1 MKRRLDRRDI
11 PFMAALTAI
20 FVCFVLFYIKGGFVY
35 GSTLDWTTQH
45 YAIPDYFRKLFYET
59 GDLFPSLAFNLG
71 GGENIYAL
79 SYYGLYS
86 PVILISYLMPSVPM
100 YIYIQVSTAVLVL
113 AAVLLFYRFER
124 KRNGRLISFVLAL
137 MFFSAPP
144 LMLHSHRHIM
154 FVSYMPLLVLALEC
168 VDDYLER
175 GKKLRL
181 TAVCFLMIMTSWFFS
196 VGALCAVAAYAVYR
210 YLSMNEKIE
219 LRSLLLT
226 GAEMAGRLLVSV
238 LLAGVLLLPTLGALL
253 GGRDS
258 AHVALDLKQFIPA
271 VYLDNVGFSG
281 YCLGLGALSLL
292 SVSVAVIRG
301 GKARR
306 FLGIVIGL
314 LYTCPLVVFV
324 LNGMLY
330 IDGKAL
336 LPFLPLAIVL
346 CEELFKAAA
355 EKKLELIE
363 MLVAVL
369 LLMIGLLLCKN
380 GLVRKTFIGDGAL
393 MVLCMII
400 YRNRPSVKWFFISA
414 LVIPMGATVVLS
426 AAEAKAT
433 KAYVEELNSEDY
445 SKLCEYIPK
454 EGLWR
459 SSCGDKR
466 IDTAN
471 TVYSMNYYSPYIYSS
486 VHNKYYNSFFFE
498 EMNNENEYRNSA
510 LTTFCF
516 DPFFQVFMGNRYIL
530 TSSESVPYGCTVVAE
545 RNGKRLLENP
555 YAAAVGRCAPT
566 LSEEVFDSLPP
577 LEKKEALCNYIIT
590 GDSREYK
597 TDIVRIDDLVFPDAP
612 QITRDGDG
620 YIIRSDE
627 KFKSELVL
635 PEPVQPGKLLMIEL
649 NADNTIGEPCDARLT
664 INGVRNT
671 LTNAEWKYYNNNTTF
686 TYVINTQDG
695 KPLEKL
701 DLIFTDGEYRMSNV
715 RAYIADYPTHACEA
729 DSLTVDRTRTSGDV
743 ITGTIDCKKDSM
755 FMLTLPYS
763 EGYEVTVDG
772 EKQDIQLVSKAFLG
786 FELKQGRHEIVVRF
800 TAPMLRVGKAAS
812 LLGLAAFVGLAALE
826 VIIAMKKKKSPSPE
840 RTEE

>member
-1 MKRRLDRRDI
+1 MQRRLDRRDI
-11 PFMAALTAI
+11 PFMAALTAV
-20 FVCFVLFYIKGGFVY
+20 FVCFVLIYVRGGFVY
-35 GSTLDWTTQH
+35 GSTLDWTAQH

-100 YIYIQVSTAVLVL
+100 YVYIQVSTAVLVL
-113 AAVLLFYRFER
+113 TAALLFYRFER
-124 KRNGRLISFVLAL
+124 KRNGRLLSFVLAL
-137 MFFSAPP
+137 MFLVAPP

-154 FVSYMPLLVLALEC
+154 FVNYMPLLVLALEC

-181 TAVCFLMIMTSWFFS
+181 TVVCFLMIMTSWFFS
-196 VGALCAVAAYAVYR
+196 VGALFAVAIYAIYR
-210 YLSMNEKIE
+210 YLSMNEKIK
-219 LRSLLLT
+219 LRDLLLT
-226 GAEMAGRLLVSV
+226 GAEMAGRILVSV
-238 LLAGVLLLPTLGALL
+238 LMAGVLLLPTLGALL

-258 AHVALDLKQFIPA
+258 AHVELDLKKFVPA
-271 VYLDNVGFSG
+271 VYLKHIGYTG

-292 SVSVAVIRG
+292 SVTVAVIRG

-314 LYTCPLVVFV
+314 LYTCPLVVYI

-336 LPFLPLAIVL
+336 LPFLPLAVVL

-363 MLVAVL
+363 MLAAVL
-369 LLMIGLLLCKN
+369 MLVIGLLLCRS
-380 GLVRKTFIGDGAL
+380 GGIRKIFLGDGAMML
-393 MVLCMII
+393 LCMIV
-400 YRNRPSVKWFFISA
+400 YRCRPNVKWFFISA
-414 LVIPMGATVVLS
+414 LAFPLGASINVS
-426 AAEAKAT
+426 SMDSKAPR
-433 KAYVEELNSEDY
+433 AYVEELNSKDY
-445 SKLCEYIPK
+445 AELCEYIPK
-454 EGLWR
+454 DELWR
-459 SSCGDKR
+459 SSCSDKR
-466 IDTAN
+466 GDNVNMI
-471 TVYSMNYYSPYIYSS
+471 YSMDYYSPYIYSS
-486 VHNKYYNSFFFE
+486 IHNKYYNRFYFE
-498 EMNNENEYRNSA
+498 EMNNENEFRNSA

-530 TSSESVPYGCTVVAE
+530 TSEGSTPYGCSEVAE
-545 RNGKRLLENP
+545 QNGKRLLENP

-635 PEPVQPGKLLMIEL
+635 PEPVRPGKLLMIEVSV
-649 NADNTIGEPCDARLT
+649 DNTIGDPCDARLT
-664 INGVRNT
+664 INGIRNT
-671 LTNAEWKYYNNNTTF
+671 LTNPEWKYYNNNTTF

-701 DLIFTDGEYRMSNV
+701 DLLFTDGEYRMSNF
-715 RAYIADYPTHACEA
+715 RTYIADYPTHACEA
-729 DSLTVDRTRTSGDV
+729 DSMTIDRSRTSGDV
-743 ITGTIDCKKDSM
+743 ITGSIDCKKDSM

-763 EGYEVTVDG
+763 KGYEVTVDG
-772 EKQDIQLVSKAFLG
+772 EKQDIQLVSKAFMG

-800 TAPMLRVGKAAS
+800 TAPMLRVGQAAS
-812 LLGLAAFVGLAALE
+812 LFGLAAFAGLAIFD
-826 VIIAMKKKKSPSPE
+826 VIKAKKKKSPSAE